1 MKAIVMTISL
11 MVLGSCAH
19 HGHKGHSHDAD
30 KTAHGCKADMSCCKD
45 GSCEMKK
52 KES

>member
-19 HGHKGHSHDAD
+19 HHGDKAHKHGD
-30 KTAHGCKADMSCCKD
+30 KKAHECKADMSCCKD
-45 GSCEMKK
+45 GSCDMKK
-52 KES
+52 KKS

>member
-1 MKAIVMTISL
+1 MKAVVMTISL

-19 HGHKGHSHDAD
+19 HHGEKHMHGDE
-30 KTAHGCKADMSCCKD
+30 TAKQCKADMSCCKD
-45 GSCEMKK
+45 GACDMKK